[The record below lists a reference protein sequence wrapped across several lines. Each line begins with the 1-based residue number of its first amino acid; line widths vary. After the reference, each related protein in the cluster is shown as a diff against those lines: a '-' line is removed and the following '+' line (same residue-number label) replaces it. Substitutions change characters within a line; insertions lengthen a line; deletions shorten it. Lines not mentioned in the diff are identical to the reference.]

1 MVMSV
6 RPPSGTD
13 MPQGALAEFL
23 DRLRV
28 PNVPPKP
35 LDPANER
42 PAVLQAYGIPLPP
55 SRELQPLSHAFWR
68 RLYAAPFTFLA
79 KPIVGLSSTT
89 QLSYLRSGPPTG
101 RGEASSNWSGAYI
114 SPRDGE
120 MFTEVHAIWRVPR
133 PQARPDASPDERFES
148 STWIGLDGQ
157 RRYFNS
163 SLPQIGT
170 AQHVKLDN
178 GVPTVTCSS
187 WVQWWARD
195 TEIAVLDA
203 DVDVAPD
210 DEVACSIVA
219 DSPVSA
225 TFTMRNLTSGAP
237 AILMQVQSPSAKP
250 PGGTADVRIRISGA
264 TAQWVTER
272 PINPDDHVAY
282 RLPDYGSV
290 LFADCHAV
298 SASGPGQQGRDRDL
312 SGARL
317 ITMYETR
324 REPSR
329 TAKISIPQWV
339 DETYTATSY
348 RHVP

>member
-1 MVMSV
+1 MSICTPATPE
-6 RPPSGTD
+6 PPR
-13 MPQGALAEFL
+13 GALAEFMK
-23 DRLRV
+23 RV
-28 PNVPPKP
+28 AVPPIPPADFDP
-35 LDPANER
+35 LKAPDDLREK
-42 PAVLQAYGIPLPP
+42 YGIPRPP
-55 SRELQPLSHAFWR
+55 PRDLQPLTYAFWR
-68 RLYAAPFTFLA
+68 RLYAPPFTFLA
-79 KPIVGLSSTT
+79 KPIIGISPTT
-89 QLSYLRSGPPTG
+89 QLSYLRSGPPAG
-101 RGEASSNWSGAYI
+101 RGEGSSNWSGAYI

-120 MFTEVHAIWRVPR
+120 MFTEIHSIWRVPR
-133 PQARPDASPDERFES
+133 PKARPDAGPNERFES

-170 AQHVKLDN
+170 AQHVQLNN

-195 TEIAVLDA
+195 TDIAVLDA
-203 DVDVAPD
+203 GVAVAPD
-210 DEVACSIVA
+210 DEIACSIVV

-225 TFTMRNLTSGAP
+225 KFTMRNLTSGAP
-237 AILMQVQSPSAKP
+237 AILMQVQSPFATP
-250 PGGTADVRIRISGA
+250 PGGSADVQIRISGA
-264 TAQWVTER
+264 TAEWVTER
-272 PINPDDHVAY
+272 PINPVDHVAY

-298 SASGPGQQGRDRDL
+298 SATGPLQPGRERDL